1 MIKQLK
7 KLTVQLVSGA
17 NIATILIMLLAG
29 FSDHFDPICHPN
41 LALLGL
47 AFPVFVLINL
57 GFLVFWLIFKPR
69 RAIIPILGF
78 VCGYSP
84 IRRYLPLNVGR
95 EIPENAIK
103 IITYNVNHIAYDRF
117 KTADNPILQYLVK
130 QKADILCMQESGYK
144 MELRQ
149 LTDSLLLPFYPYH
162 ETMRSHSNESDLLA
176 IYTRYPILKKEL
188 IEYESKGNVSVAF
201 HLLVDGD
208 TVVVVNNHLQSIGYT
223 ESDKDAFNQIIKGET
238 NKELAEVES
247 RKIVDKYQKA
257 MVQRYP
263 QVDSVLNYIDKYAGY
278 SMIVCGDF
286 NDGPISYTRRMLSRN
301 LVDCFVESGTGLGI
315 TYHKKRFYVR
325 IDHILCSE
333 DWMPYKCVVDNEI
346 KESDHYPVICW
357 LKKRP
362 NP

>member
-1 MIKQLK
+1 
-7 KLTVQLVSGA
+7 
-17 NIATILIMLLAG
+17 
-29 FSDHFDPICHPN
+29 
-41 LALLGL
+41 
-47 AFPVFVLINL
+47 
-57 GFLVFWLIFKPR
+57 
-69 RAIIPILGF
+69 
-78 VCGYSP
+78 
-84 IRRYLPLNVGR
+84 
-95 EIPENAIK
+95 
-103 IITYNVNHIAYDRF
+103 
-117 KTADNPILQYLVK
+117 
-130 QKADILCMQESGYK
+130 
-144 MELRQ
+144 
-149 LTDSLLLPFYPYH
+149 
-162 ETMRSHSNESDLLA
+162 MRSHSNESDLLA

-325 IDHILCSE
+325 IDHILCSD

>member
-69 RAIIPILGF
+69 RTIIPILGF

-103 IITYNVNHIAYDRF
+103 VITYNVNHIAYERF
-117 KTADNPILQYLVK
+117 KTADNPILQYLAK
-130 QKADILCMQESGYK
+130 QKADILCLQESGYK
-144 MELRQ
+144 KELRQ
-149 LTDSLLLPFYPYH
+149 LTDSLLLPVYPYH

-208 TVVVVNNHLQSIGYT
+208 TVVVINNHLQSIGYT

-238 NKELAEVES
+238 NKEVAEVES

-325 IDHILCSE
+325 IDHILCSD

>member
-69 RAIIPILGF
+69 RAIIPIMGF

-103 IITYNVNHIAYDRF
+103 VITYNVNHIAYDRF

-144 MELRQ
+144 KELRQ

-301 LVDCFVESGTGLGI
+301 LVDCFVESGIGLGI

-325 IDHILCSE
+325 IDHILCSD

>member
-103 IITYNVNHIAYDRF
+103 VITYNVNHIAYDRF

-144 MELRQ
+144 KELRQ
-149 LTDSLLLPFYPYH
+149 LSDSLLLPVYPYH

-208 TVVVVNNHLQSIGYT
+208 TVVVINNHLQSIGYT

-238 NKELAEVES
+238 NKEVAEVES

-325 IDHILCSE
+325 IDHILCSD

>member
-103 IITYNVNHIAYDRF
+103 VITYNVNHIAYDRF

-144 MELRQ
+144 KELRQ
-149 LTDSLLLPFYPYH
+149 LSDSILLPVYPYH

>member
-69 RAIIPILGF
+69 RAIIPIMGF

-103 IITYNVNHIAYDRF
+103 VITYNVNHIAYDRF

-130 QKADILCMQESGYK
+130 QKADILCLQESGYK
-144 MELRQ
+144 KELRQ
-149 LTDSLLLPFYPYH
+149 LTDSLLLPVYPYH

-325 IDHILCSE
+325 IDHILCSD

>member
-69 RAIIPILGF
+69 RAIIPIMGF

-103 IITYNVNHIAYDRF
+103 VITYNVNHIAYERF

-144 MELRQ
+144 KELRQ
-149 LTDSLLLPFYPYH
+149 LSDSLLLPVYPYH

-325 IDHILCSE
+325 IDHILCSD

>member
-69 RAIIPILGF
+69 RAIIPIMGF

-103 IITYNVNHIAYDRF
+103 VITYNVNHIAYDRF

-130 QKADILCMQESGYK
+130 QKADILCLQESGYK
-144 MELRQ
+144 KELRQ
-149 LTDSLLLPFYPYH
+149 LTDSLLLPVYPYH

-238 NKELAEVES
+238 NKEVAEVES

-325 IDHILCSE
+325 IDHILCSD

>member
-69 RAIIPILGF
+69 RAIIPIMGF

-95 EIPENAIK
+95 EIPKNAIK
-103 IITYNVNHIAYDRF
+103 IITYNVNHIAYGRF

-130 QKADILCMQESGYK
+130 QKADILCLQESGYK
-144 MELRQ
+144 KELRQ

-238 NKELAEVES
+238 NKEVAEVES

-325 IDHILCSE
+325 IDHILCSD

>member
-69 RAIIPILGF
+69 RAIIPIMGF

-95 EIPENAIK
+95 EVPENAIK
-103 IITYNVNHIAYDRF
+103 VITYNVNHIAYDRF

-144 MELRQ
+144 KELRQ
-149 LTDSLLLPFYPYH
+149 LTDSLLLPVYPYH

-325 IDHILCSE
+325 IDHILCSD

>member
-103 IITYNVNHIAYDRF
+103 VITYNVNHIAYDRF

-144 MELRQ
+144 KELRQ
-149 LTDSLLLPFYPYH
+149 LTDSLLLPVYPYH

>member
-69 RAIIPILGF
+69 RAIIPIMGF

-103 IITYNVNHIAYDRF
+103 VITYNVNHIAYDRF

-144 MELRQ
+144 KELRQ
-149 LTDSLLLPFYPYH
+149 LSDSLLLPVYPYH

-238 NKELAEVES
+238 NKEVAEVES

-325 IDHILCSE
+325 IDHILCSD

>member
-103 IITYNVNHIAYDRF
+103 VITYNVNHIAYERF

-144 MELRQ
+144 KELRQ
-149 LTDSLLLPFYPYH
+149 LTDSLLLPVYPYH

-238 NKELAEVES
+238 NKEVAEVES

-325 IDHILCSE
+325 IDHILCSD

>member
-103 IITYNVNHIAYDRF
+103 VITYNVNHIAYDRF

-144 MELRQ
+144 KELRQ
-149 LTDSLLLPFYPYH
+149 LTDSLLLPVYPYH

-201 HLLVDGD
+201 HLLVDSD

-238 NKELAEVES
+238 NKEVAEVES

>member
-69 RAIIPILGF
+69 RAIIPIMGF

-103 IITYNVNHIAYDRF
+103 VITYNVNHIAYDRF

-144 MELRQ
+144 KELRQ
-149 LTDSLLLPFYPYH
+149 LSDSLLLPVYPYH

-238 NKELAEVES
+238 NKEVAEVES

>member
-69 RAIIPILGF
+69 RAIIPIMGF

-103 IITYNVNHIAYDRF
+103 VITYNVNHIAYDRF

-144 MELRQ
+144 KELRQ
-149 LTDSLLLPFYPYH
+149 LSDSLLLPVYPYH

-257 MVQRYP
+257 TVQRYP

-325 IDHILCSE
+325 IDHILCSD

>member
-103 IITYNVNHIAYDRF
+103 VITYNVNHIAYDRF

-144 MELRQ
+144 KELRQ
-149 LTDSLLLPFYPYH
+149 LTDSLLLPVYPYH

-223 ESDKDAFNQIIKGET
+223 ESDKDAFNQIIKGES
-238 NKELAEVES
+238 NKEVAEVES

-325 IDHILCSE
+325 IDHILCSD

>member
-69 RAIIPILGF
+69 RAIIPIMGF

-103 IITYNVNHIAYDRF
+103 VITYNVNHIAYDRF

-144 MELRQ
+144 KELRQ
-149 LTDSLLLPFYPYH
+149 LTDSLLLPVYPYH

-238 NKELAEVES
+238 NKEVAEVES

-325 IDHILCSE
+325 IDHILCSD

>member
-7 KLTVQLVSGA
+7 KLTIQLVSGA

-69 RAIIPILGF
+69 WAIIPILGF

-103 IITYNVNHIAYDRF
+103 VITYNVNHIAYDRF

-144 MELRQ
+144 KELRQ
-149 LTDSLLLPFYPYH
+149 LTDSLLLPVYPYH

-238 NKELAEVES
+238 NKEVAEVES

-325 IDHILCSE
+325 IDHILCSD